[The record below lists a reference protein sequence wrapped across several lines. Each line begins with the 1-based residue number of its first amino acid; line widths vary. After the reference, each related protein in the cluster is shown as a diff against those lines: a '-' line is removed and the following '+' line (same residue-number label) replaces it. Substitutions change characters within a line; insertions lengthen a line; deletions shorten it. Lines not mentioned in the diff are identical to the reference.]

1 MLSMKQ
7 WYQRRVRGACEVNTL
22 GYVMEALPQDLQ
34 ENIQTF
40 ETKLQELENLLQPFF
55 EVEMNERLS
64 SMAPHDAARMNITIA
79 YALNSLF
86 YMYLKTQGISPADH
100 PVSGEL
106 ERIKEYII
114 KLKES
119 QETSGP
125 SVIVNTAASK
135 RVIAHGISKKEKRGS
150 TENPV
155 AKKQKK

>member
-86 YMYLKTQGISPADH
+86 YSTSFSFLATRMNLFS
-100 PVSGEL
+100 VS
-106 ERIKEYII
+106 
-114 KLKES
+114 
-119 QETSGP
+119 
-125 SVIVNTAASK
+125 
-135 RVIAHGISKKEKRGS
+135 
-150 TENPV
+150 ENPRYFSC
-155 AKKQKK
+155 